1 VKKLLVVVMCC
12 MWVCAWS
19 GGGHS
24 ENAAQDVGGRVA
36 PKTGKP
42 LVVFSIPGIASEDPD
57 DVYWAEGVCMNGMIQ
72 VDALPQTRRSKQCT
86 ITTSA
91 DSNGSITPSGAVV
104 VARGTSRTFAIA
116 PDSCYHVANVLVDG
130 DSVGAVSSYTFT
142 NVTGSHTIA
151 ASFAINQYTI
161 IASVGCPATIEPS
174 GAVTVP
180 CGGSQTFRITA
191 ASNWYIADV
200 LVDGVSVGPG
210 FNKFTNVTAN
220 HTITVLCTQ

>member
-1 VKKLLVVVMCC
+1 M
-12 MWVCAWS
+12 AD
-19 GGGHS
+19 GDF
-24 ENAAQDVGGRVA
+24 AAAADKGSTV
-36 PKTGKP
+36 
-42 LVVFSIPGIASEDPD
+42 IAQR
-57 DVYWAEGVCMNGMIQ
+57 AK
-72 VDALPQTRRSKQCT
+72 RSKQYT
-86 ITTSA
+86 ITASA
-91 DSNGSITPSGAVV
+91 GPNGSITPSGAVM
-104 VARGTSRTFAIA
+104 VASGASQTFVIK
-116 PDSCYHVANVLVDG
+116 PDSGYHVANVLVDG